1 MCSVNFKHFSC
12 DYREHPLSFPS
23 KKGVLPKQ
31 NSHEALSFDSKNLL
45 GL

>member
-1 MCSVNFKHFSC
+1 MNSRVISV
-12 DYREHPLSFPS
+12 

-31 NSHEALSFDSKNLL
+31 NSHEALSFDSKNLF